1 MAETQTEMHKKNLML
16 TARERG
22 RWLDRRI
29 PVGLIVALLAQAG
42 SIVWWASG
50 KEQQDRFQD
59 ARLAQGELLLS
70 RVEAAQQLVAERLA
84 RLETRL
90 ESQTELLK
98 KIDNRIENRID
109 NRMERR

>member
-1 MAETQTEMHKKNLML
+1 MDIQKKGLTMAT
-16 TARERG
+16 RERAW
-22 RWLDRRI
+22 WLDRRI

-50 KEQQDRFQD
+50 KEQQDRFRD
-59 ARLAQGELLLS
+59 VRLAQGELLLS
-70 RVEAAQQLVAERLA
+70 RYEATQQLVAERLA

-98 KIDNRIENRID
+98 KIDNR
-109 NRMERR
+109 MERR